1 MIIKKVEIC
10 SFDER
15 YIMVLCWY
23 GCNESLLLLLC
34 LVEHELLGDD
44 TNTFA
49 NYIIVILYIIY
60 IYYTYF

>member
-10 SFDER
+10 SFDGGCSV
-15 YIMVLCWY
+15 VLCWY

-49 NYIIVILYIIY
+49 N
-60 IYYTYF
+60 